1 MLSLIKKNNDNVNN
15 NYESLPPFVLN
26 PSYIGIVYLLSGGEH
41 SLYLKD
47 LSQDVIRK
55 LDFKLD
61 MDYTSW
67 CQICKSFGVSERTPV
82 LHPWKDEF
90 EHLEYFDFRPTR
102 SAFSKILDMFSH
114 VPVKLFKEVLEALQL
129 YDLSDVLDEGKPRAI
144 RSLRPLLSLREIEKL
159 RNSRDR
165 PISYHSSVAVLIIDG
180 RETCDTEG
188 IEKFFKGLNAKSEVT
203 VMRCRNDI
211 EAAKTE
217 FLKKSEGEQRF
228 ESSPVSLKK
237 AGKDSESEMDTLRS
251 DFSEVI
257 QRWISN
263 QGW

>member
-1 MLSLIKKNNDNVNN
+1 M
-15 NYESLPPFVLN
+15 N
-26 PSYIGIVYLLSGGEH
+26 PSYIGIVHLLSGGEH

-55 LDFKLD
+55 LEFKLD
-61 MDYTSW
+61 MDHIAW
-67 CQICKSFGVSERTPV
+67 KQICKSFGMR
-82 LHPWKDEF
+82 DEF
-90 EHLEYFDFRPTR
+90 GRLAHFDFRTTNE
-102 SAFSKILDMFSH
+102 FSKIHGMFSH

-144 RSLRPLLSLREIEKL
+144 RSLRPVLSLQEIEKL

-165 PISYHSSVAVLIIDG
+165 PISYHSSVAVLIMDG

-203 VMRCRNDI
+203 VMRCRNVMK
-211 EAAKTE
+211 AAETE

-228 ESSPVSLKK
+228 ESTPVSLKK

-251 DFSEVI
+251 AFSEVI
-257 QRWISN
+257 QSWISN

>member
-1 MLSLIKKNNDNVNN
+1 MLSLIKKNDDNVNN
-15 NYESLPPFVLN
+15 NYKCLPPFVLN

-61 MDYTSW
+61 MDYTAW
-67 CQICKSFGVSERTPV
+67 EQICKSFGMSERT
-82 LHPWKDEF
+82 LELDPWQDEF
-90 EHLEYFDFRPTR
+90 VRHKYFEFRRAT
-102 SAFSKILDMFSH
+102 SEFSKILGMFSH

-144 RSLRPLLSLREIEKL
+144 RSLRPVLSLQEIKKL

-165 PISYHSSVAVLIIDG
+165 PISYHSSVAVLIMDG

-203 VMRCRNDI
+203 VMRCRNVMK
-211 EAAKTE
+211 AAETE

-228 ESSPVSLKK
+228 ESTPVSLKK

-251 DFSEVI
+251 AFSEVI
-257 QRWISN
+257 QSWISN